1 MDKNIVIKLVNSWAE
16 QDIVS
21 LYKMG
26 GWWKESYDS
35 SLVHTMITGS
45 FVFAVVVDS
54 GKDKTIGMGRVI
66 SDGISDAYIQDL
78 IVDPS
83 YRKQG
88 IGKQLVDTLISHC
101 KTSGI
106 VWIGVIAEP
115 GSHEFY
121 HRLGFSEMKD
131 NIPMLYSREDDD
143 ASP

>member
-1 MDKNIVIKLVNSWAE
+1 MDENIVIKLVDSWPE

-21 LYKMG
+21 LYKIG

-45 FVFAVVVDS
+45 FVFAVVVDTV
-54 GKDKTIGMGRVI
+54 KEKTIGMGRVI

-78 IVDPS
+78 IVDPE
-83 YRKQG
+83 YRGQG
-88 IGKQLVDTLISHC
+88 IGKKLVDTLISHC

-121 HRLGFSEMKD
+121 HHLGFAEMKG
-131 NIPMLYSREDDD
+131 NIPMLYTKEETD
-143 ASP
+143 ASS